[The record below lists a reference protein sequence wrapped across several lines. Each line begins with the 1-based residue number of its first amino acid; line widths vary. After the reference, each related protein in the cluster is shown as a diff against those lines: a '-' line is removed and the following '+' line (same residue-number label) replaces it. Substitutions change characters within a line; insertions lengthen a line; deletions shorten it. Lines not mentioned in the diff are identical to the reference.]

1 VDQGLEHLGGLVRAH
16 PRIAEIRGARG
27 ALLLKAGRAAEAET
41 ELLEALRLDPS
52 LGEPLTELHKIYR
65 GSDRVLSLEPIVRR
79 GLQVNDKSVVHRN
92 WMGIIHEWKRQIAEA
107 EAEFKTALELDP
119 DYAATMANLG
129 ALYGRTGRLQEAVAI
144 LERAIVKDPENLEAW
159 VNLGA
164 ARGRLGR
171 SREAI
176 EALETARRKGMR
188 TTTLLN
194 ALAIAYYQDKQRDKA
209 IQYLKESLSLDPRQK
224 DANELLKA
232 MSRPS

>member
-1 VDQGLEHLGGLVRAH
+1 
-16 PRIAEIRGARG
+16 
-27 ALLLKAGRAAEAET
+27 
-41 ELLEALRLDPS
+41 
-52 LGEPLTELHKIYR
+52 
-65 GSDRVLSLEPIVRR
+65 
-79 GLQVNDKSVVHRN
+79 
-92 WMGIIHEWKRQIAEA
+92 MGIIHEWKRQIAEA